1 MATYRSQDKKL
12 GDNKNEN
19 VPYCCNVDTIIID

>member
-1 MATYRSQDKKL
+1 MVTYRSQDKKL

-19 VPYCCNVDTIIID
+19 VPNCCNVDTIIID